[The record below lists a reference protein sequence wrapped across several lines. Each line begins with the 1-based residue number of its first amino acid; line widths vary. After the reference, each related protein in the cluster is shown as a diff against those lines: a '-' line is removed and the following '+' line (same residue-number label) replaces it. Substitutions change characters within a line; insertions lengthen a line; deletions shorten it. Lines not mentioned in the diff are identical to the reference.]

1 MKYIKLFENFEE
13 FDPYELMMIPPYKKS
28 EILIWEIKHSKTINI
43 DLVNALIAMGADL
56 SWEGEYGGTPLYS
69 AVSNSKKEIV
79 QTLLEAGA
87 DPNQKSKG
95 RFSPLISACDKY
107 RPNLEIIKLLFEY
120 GADPNIQGEDGNT
133 PLHIAVRNDNSEIT
147 ELLLTNGADP
157 NIQDNIGNTP
167 LHTPANYIIKNLLIK
182 HGADETIKNAKGKT
196 WDEMTD
202 DDFIDW
208 EDWDLEDS
216 DEE

>member
-28 EILIWEIKHSKTINI
+28 EMLIWEIKRSKTINI

-87 DPNQKSKG
+87 DPNQKAQGKYP
-95 RFSPLISACDKY
+95 PLISACDKY
-107 RPNLEIIKLLFEY
+107 RPNLEIIKLLIEY
-120 GADPNIQGEDGNT
+120 GADPNIQDEDGNT
-133 PLHIAVRNDNSEIT
+133 PLHIAVGNDDSEIT

-157 NIQDNIGNTP
+157 NIQDDIGNTP
-167 LHTPANYIIKNLLIK
+167 LHKPTNYIIKNLLIK
-182 HGADETIKNAKGKT
+182 HGADETIKNDQGKT
-196 WDEMTD
+196 WDEVVD

-208 EDWDLEDS
+208 EDS

>member
-13 FDPYELMMIPPYKKS
+13 FDPYELMMIPPYKKA
-28 EILIWEIKHSKTINI
+28 EMLIWEISRSSRSKTINI

-120 GADPNIQGEDGNT
+120 GADPNVQDYDGST

-167 LHTPANYIIKNLLIK
+167 LHTYANYIIKNLLIK
-182 HGADETIKNAKGKT
+182 HGADETIKNDQGKT

-208 EDWDLEDS
+208 EDF

>member
-13 FDPYELMMIPPYKKS
+13 FDPYELMMIPPYKKA
-28 EILIWEIKHSKTINI
+28 EMLIWEISHSKTINI

-69 AVSNSKKEIV
+69 AVSNSEKEIV
-79 QTLLEAGA
+79 QMLLEAGA
-87 DPNQKSKG
+87 DPNQKSKDK
-95 RFSPLISACDKY
+95 FSPLINACDKY

-120 GADPNIQGEDGNT
+120 GADPNIQDNDGST
-133 PLHIAVRNDNSEIT
+133 PLHIAVRNDSSEIT

-157 NIQDNIGNTP
+157 NIQDNMGNTP
-167 LHTPANYIIKNLLIK
+167 LHIPANYKISELLIK
-182 HGADETIKNAKGKT
+182 HGADETIKNDQGKT

-208 EDWDLEDS
+208 EDSEED
-216 DEE
+216 E

>member
-1 MKYIKLFENFEE
+1 MKYIKLFENFEDY
-13 FDPYELMMIPPYKKS
+13 DPYELMMIPPYKK
-28 EILIWEIKHSKTINI
+28 EQRLIWEISQSKTINI
-43 DLVNALIAMGADL
+43 DLVNALIVMGADL
-56 SWEGEYGGTPLYS
+56 SWEGEYGGTPLYA

-79 QTLLEAGA
+79 HMLLEAGA

-107 RPNLEIIKLLFEY
+107 RPNLEIINLLFEY
-120 GADPNIQGEDGNT
+120 GADPNIQDNDGST

-167 LHTPANYIIKNLLIK
+167 LHIPANYKIKELLIK
-182 HGADETIKNAKGKT
+182 HGADETIKNNQGKT
-196 WDEMTD
+196 WDEVVD
-202 DDFIDW
+202 DDFIDHEFW
-208 EDWDLEDS
+208 EDS